1 MPRAARDAGW
11 NTVAS
16 TRWVEDASF
25 VKLKELSLTYQFD
38 KNILRKMHL
47 NQFSLWA
54 NVQNLWTWTKYKGID
69 PEIGSGGGITIFGV
83 DKQNT
88 APPIRFTFGLR
99 ASF

>member
-1 MPRAARDAGW
+1 
-11 NTVAS
+11 
-16 TRWVEDASF
+16 
-25 VKLKELSLTYQFD
+25 
-38 KNILRKMHL
+38 MHL

-69 PEIGSGGGITIFGV
+69 PEINSGGGISIFGV